1 VAWLVR
7 GGDVLAALEV
17 VDSRRSGRGVGS
29 LKELDG
35 ALLLRRRPL
44 VVQTLTAGVAVDV
57 AFCDGE
63 MAVQS
68 TVSLGRRGVARPRP
82 KAACAIVAR
91 AGAFER
97 WGLALGDQLEVKGG

>member
-1 VAWLVR
+1 MAWLVR
-7 GGDVLAALEV
+7 GGDVLAAVEV
-17 VDSRRSGRGVGS
+17 VDSLRSGHGVAS

-35 ALLLRRRPL
+35 ALLLRRRPFM
-44 VVQTLTAGVAVDV
+44 VQTFTAGVAVDV
-57 AFCDGE
+57 AFCDQE

-68 TVSLGRRGVARPRP
+68 TVCLGRRGFALPRP
-82 KAACAIVAR
+82 KAACAVVAR